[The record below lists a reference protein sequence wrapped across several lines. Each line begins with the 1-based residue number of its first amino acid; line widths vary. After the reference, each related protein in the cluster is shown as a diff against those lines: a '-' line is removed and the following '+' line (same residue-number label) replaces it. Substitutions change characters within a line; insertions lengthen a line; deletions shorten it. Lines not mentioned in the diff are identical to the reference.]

1 MSLSGRRFTSVRIA
15 NEWFCFS
22 QSSSVIAMP
31 APTLEDL
38 YLLCLFVLRC
48 RLSVVSLS
56 AQSRRFM
63 QWMFG
68 RRRLS
73 HGSARPA
80 DWICLSDWN
89 CLGTMI
95 FSLSA
100 NRLVFVTTQ
109 SQAVDCRIRTRW
121 ISRLNLSLK
130 LKYAVEEGWENNSA
144 ESVNGKNQ
152 RKCRSL
158 RQCRWSMHW
167 WLYFDLL
174 QAS

>member
-1 MSLSGRRFTSVRIA
+1 
-15 NEWFCFS
+15 
-22 QSSSVIAMP
+22 MP

-38 YLLCLFVLRC
+38 YLLCLFILRC

-73 HGSARPA
+73 YGSARPA
-80 DWICLSDWN
+80 DWISLSDWN

-130 LKYAVEEGWENNSA
+130 LKYWKRTGKIIRPNQWTAKISGKAVHWGSSGEACTDGYILTYSRLPSFGL
-144 ESVNGKNQ
+144 SVPV
-152 RKCRSL
+152 
-158 RQCRWSMHW
+158 
-167 WLYFDLL
+167 
-174 QAS
+174 